1 MRGRAVRDLSGP
13 ESGYILLE
21 RFPSTHGDRRHEIVT
36 ILPLLPGP
44 HSRLDERR
52 GSNLSSV
59 MDVAG
64 THLGA
69 RLFETLRRGGHSSNG
84 FRIPV
89 FPSPINTGITRALCC
104 AHMAAPRAK
113 IRRVADLAAETQRCQ
128 PGPPMSIEAA
138 RRPTRSRGK
147 CPAATSEARTCF
159 IKRLLTLADGLM
171 ESNVCHSA
179 NQRQAPHSSDR
190 C

>member
-36 ILPLLPGP
+36 ILPLLTGP

-52 GSNLSSV
+52 GFNLSSV

-64 THLGA
+64 TRSGA
-69 RLFETLRRGGHSSNG
+69 RLLETLRRGGHSSNG

-89 FPSPINTGITRALCC
+89 FPSAMNTDITRALFC
-104 AHMAAPRAK
+104 AHLAVPRAT
-113 IRRVADLAAETQRCQ
+113 IRRVADLTAESLQSLRWSASSTDEHGGGKPANPFAGQVPRGYFC
-128 PGPPMSIEAA
+128 GPYALHQAVAHTRRRANGKQCMS
-138 RRPTRSRGK
+138 
-147 CPAATSEARTCF
+147 
-159 IKRLLTLADGLM
+159 
-171 ESNVCHSA
+171 
-179 NQRQAPHSSDR
+179 
-190 C
+190 

>member
-1 MRGRAVRDLSGP
+1 MRRRAVRDLSGP

-36 ILPLLPGP
+36 ILPLLAAP

-69 RLFETLRRGGHSSNG
+69 RLFETLSRGGHSSNG

-128 PGPPMSIEAA
+128 LVH
-138 RRPTRSRGK
+138 R
-147 CPAATSEARTCF
+147 
-159 IKRLLTLADGLM
+159 
-171 ESNVCHSA
+171 
-179 NQRQAPHSSDR
+179 
-190 C
+190 